1 VSIHLLLEAA
11 LRSAVMG
18 AIIFAALWLMRIR
31 QVRAQRTAWLL
42 ALIGALGM
50 PALVGGQIG
59 PRLLPEI
66 RTPYLGAILPRA
78 PAAAH
83 AAVPAAA
90 AAPAA
95 APSAAP
101 AAAPF
106 AVRMVAN
113 TALAG
118 TLPLSRSPVNRSR
131 GGLAVLICLE
141 VVYLLVACVL
151 LLRLCVGV
159 GFAMRLRSQSQR
171 QAFRFDPYTD
181 IRICPRIA
189 TPMTI
194 GSSVLLPS
202 DYTSW
207 DDATLRVVLT
217 HERAHVQ
224 QRDFY
229 VQLLA
234 GLHCSLFWFNPFSWW
249 LQRQLAALGEA
260 LSDCAAVGQAD
271 SRANYAETLLAFAAQ
286 SSRPFTAVAMARTS
300 NLSTRI
306 ERLLSERGFRQSFAG
321 QPRLSM
327 VAAGVVVLALLVSTS
342 AVKVRAA
349 VPNEPQ
355 KDSETESAG
364 VRGHNDEI
372 LVMHSAD
379 SQMMFEGS
387 FDKAF
392 GEHLRQGLPPVS
404 GDYIFYQYQGK
415 PYLIQD
421 ADILAKAKEMTA
433 PMKDLA
439 RRQKELGKEQSV
451 LGKQQR
457 ALAMQV
463 SVKIDTPEFK
473 REMAQLNDV
482 VRQLNLS
489 QVGPQMDQKSLAQLQ
504 SSLAKVQGRLD
515 ALQEE
520 IGKRF
525 ERLGDDQSELG
536 EQQSKLGERQEE
548 LGEQQREIAEN
559 TKRMLKPLIE
569 QAIRDGKAKPVN

>member
-18 AIIFAALWLMRIR
+18 AIIFAALRLMRIR

-42 ALIGALGM
+42 ALAGALAM
-50 PALVGGQIG
+50 PALVVGQMG
-59 PRLLPEI
+59 PRLLPDLQ
-66 RTPYLGAILPRA
+66 TAYLGATPPRA
-78 PAAAH
+78 PVAA
-83 AAVPAAA
+83 PAA

-95 APSAAP
+95 VT
-101 AAAPF
+101 AAANA
-106 AVRMVAN
+106 AV
-113 TALAG
+113 AG
-118 TLPLSRSPVNRSR
+118 TLPVSSSRVSSSQVAGSR
-131 GGLAVLICLE
+131 AGIAVLVCVE
-141 VVYLLVACVL
+141 AAYFLVAIVL

-159 GFAMRLRSQSQR
+159 GFAMRLRSQSQPK
-171 QAFRFDPYTD
+171 AFRFDPYTN

-202 DYTSW
+202 DYASW
-207 DDATLRVVLT
+207 DDATLRIVLT

-234 GLHCSLFWFNPFSWW
+234 GMHCAFFWFNPFSWW
-249 LQRQLAALGEA
+249 LQRQLSALGEA

-271 SRANYAETLLAFAAQ
+271 SRATYAETLLAFAAQ
-286 SSRPFTAVAMARTS
+286 SSGPFTAVAMARTS

-306 ERLLSERGFRQSFAG
+306 DRLLSDRGFRQSFAG
-321 QPRLSM
+321 RPRLSW
-327 VAAGVVVLALLVSTS
+327 VAAGVVVLALIASTS
-342 AVKVRAA
+342 GVKVRAA
-349 VPNEPQ
+349 STNDPQ
-355 KDSETESAG
+355 KDSETVSAG
-364 VRGHNDEI
+364 VSGHNDEI
-372 LVMHSAD
+372 LVMHSGD
-379 SQMMFEGS
+379 SQMMFDGAY
-387 FDKAF
+387 DKAF
-392 GEHLRQGLPPVS
+392 GERLRQGMPAVN
-404 GDYIFYQYQGK
+404 GDYIYYQYQGK
-415 PYLIQD
+415 PYLITD
-421 ADILAKAKEMTA
+421 ADILAQAKEMMA
-433 PMKDLA
+433 PMKELG
-439 RRQKELGKEQSV
+439 RQQKELGKEQSV

-515 ALQEE
+515 ALQAE
-520 IGKRF
+520 IGTRF
-525 ERLGDDQSELG
+525 ERLGEDQGELG
-536 EQQSKLGERQEE
+536 EQQEK
-548 LGEQQREIAEN
+548 LGEQQAALGEQERKIAED
-559 TKRMLKPLIE
+559 TKRQLKPLIE
-569 QAIRDGKAKPVN
+569 QAIRDGKAKPIN